1 MKATVAALECKKSM
15 CIVYLFGGSSTK
27 KLNQPRLEQELMKLR
42 IILACIASLYLAGC
56 AGSADSNDTRAVV
69 SDAETGYEVARNQIA
84 SGNFSAAAQTLTQLS
99 TRFPFGPLAMQ
110 VQMDLIYVHYKVGD
124 IDKALAAIDR
134 FTRLNPNHPDIDYVL
149 YMRGLVNQRADHN
162 TIQELVGMDRAD
174 RDPSKAKEAF
184 NDYAELIR
192 RFPDSKYAGDARQ
205 RMLGIKGRLARH
217 ELAVANYYVKREAW
231 LAAANRGKYVLE
243 YFHDTPE
250 VEQALIIMATSYGAL
265 ELNELR
271 DDAIAT
277 LQANFPNSRFF
288 D

>member
-1 MKATVAALECKKSM
+1 
-15 CIVYLFGGSSTK
+15 VYLFGGSSTK

-99 TRFPFGPLAMQ
+99 TWFPFGPLAMQ

-205 RMLGIKGRLARH
+205 RMFGIKGRLARH

>member
-1 MKATVAALECKKSM
+1 MQKINVHSVPVWWFKHQKIKSTE
-15 CIVYLFGGSSTK
+15 I
-27 KLNQPRLEQELMKLR
+27 EQQLMKLR
-42 IILACIASLYLAGC
+42 IILACIASFYLAGC
-56 AGSADSNDTRAVV
+56 AGSPETVDTRVV
-69 SDAETGYEVARNQIA
+69 ISDAEKGYQIARNQIA
-84 SGNFSAAAQTLTQLS
+84 GGNFTAAAETLTQLS
-99 TRFPFGPLAMQ
+99 TRFPFGPLAHQ
-110 VQMDLIYVHYKVGD
+110 VQMDLIYVHYKTSD

-134 FTRLNPNHPDIDYVL
+134 FTRLNPNHPDTDYVL

-162 TIQELVGMDRAD
+162 GIQEFFGIDRAD
-174 RDPSKAKEAF
+174 RDTSKATEAF

-192 RFPDSKYAGDARQ
+192 RFPDSKYATDARQ

-250 VEQALIIMATSYGAL
+250 VEQALIIMATSYDAL
-265 ELNELR
+265 DLADLR

-277 LQANFPNSRFF
+277 LRKNFPNSSYFN
-288 D
+288 

>member
-1 MKATVAALECKKSM
+1 M
-15 CIVYLFGGSSTK
+15 CVVYLFGGSSTK
-27 KLNQPRLEQELMKLR
+27 KLNQPRLEQQLMKLR

-56 AGSADSNDTRAVV
+56 AGSTDSKDTPVVV
-69 SDAETGYEVARNQIA
+69 SDAETGYQAARNQIN
-84 SGNFSAAAQTLTQLS
+84 SGNFSAAAVTLTQLS
-99 TRFPFGPLAMQ
+99 TRFPFGPLAHQ
-110 VQMDLIYVHYKVGD
+110 VQMDLIYVHYKIGD
-124 IDKALAAIDR
+124 IDKALATIDR
-134 FTRLNPNHPDIDYVL
+134 FTRLNPNHSDIDYVL

-162 TIQELVGMDRAD
+162 TIQEFAGIDRAD

-217 ELAVANYYVKREAW
+217 ELAIANYYIKREAW
-231 LAAANRGKYVLE
+231 LAAANRGKYILE

-265 ELNELR
+265 ELDQLR

-277 LQANFPNSRFF
+277 LQTNFPNSRFF
-288 D
+288 N